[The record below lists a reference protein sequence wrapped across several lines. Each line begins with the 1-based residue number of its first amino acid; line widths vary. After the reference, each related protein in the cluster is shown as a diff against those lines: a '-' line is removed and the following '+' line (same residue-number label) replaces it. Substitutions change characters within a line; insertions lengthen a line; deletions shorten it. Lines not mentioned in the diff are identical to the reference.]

1 MIMKIFEKSIERG
14 HVGVDVDLL
23 LELIDNC
30 VYATDNLKLVVN
42 PSDTRSRR
50 KLNEANN
57 LLSAAREIIAELN
70 AQF

>member
-1 MIMKIFEKSIERG
+1 MKIFEKSIERG